1 MAGQA
6 LGVVQSQINTL
17 TGFANSSLAT
27 AQSALS
33 SLSSLSF
40 SQAYPS
46 VYSFSLPSFSPA
58 GVSPPGA
65 VAINAAPAVSS
76 IMIPSGVNKP
86 IIDTVTLGSLLSI
99 TLPNVPTVSF
109 PSLNIT
115 APVIDIQSPTAW
127 SFNVSSNILI
137 SDDPLVQAAI
147 DKLTSN
153 IVSGGT
159 GLSPSVE
166 AAIWAR
172 GRERE
177 EQQLED
183 STDKAVSM
191 WAKRGFT
198 LPDGELAN
206 SLMALQTEYLNKQL
220 DRSREIEIKQAEL
233 EQANLFKS
241 LELVIPLANTLIDMY
256 VKYEELVFK
265 GQEATAKFA
274 NEYIDLQIKTYQ
286 SKVDAYR
293 ATAQVQEMLIRA
305 ELSKVEVYKA
315 QLEGQKIINDINA
328 QTVQVYAERLKAT
341 SILIERYRIE
351 VDARTKELE
360 TERLKIEA
368 NKLQL
373 ESWAKTADV
382 AIAKYNGQVELFKAQ
397 SQFNIGYAEL
407 SAKQAEAQMR
417 GYIAAAGVSM
427 QGYEAY
433 QRSMDLKTQIMM
445 EAARGVATA
454 AGNMAAGAMAAAS
467 AHSSMSYDENV
478 SFEGGAV

>member
-6 LGVVQSQINTL
+6 LSVVQSQINTL
-17 TGFANSSLAT
+17 TGFANSSLAS

-33 SLSSLSF
+33 SLATLSF
-40 SQAYPS
+40 SQAYPPS
-46 VYSFSLPSFSPA
+46 FSFSLPNYSPV

-65 VAINAAPAVSS
+65 IVVSTAPVISS
-76 IMIPSGVNKP
+76 ITLPAGVNKP
-86 IIDTVTLGSLLSI
+86 VIDTVTLGNLLSI

-109 PSLNIT
+109 PSLDIT
-115 APVIDIQSPTAW
+115 APVIDVQSPTAW
-127 SFNVSSNILI
+127 SFNVGSNILI
-137 SDDPLVQAAI
+137 SDDPLVQAALNR
-147 DKLTSN
+147 LTSN
-153 IVSGGT
+153 IVNGGT
-159 GLSPSVE
+159 GLSPAVE

-183 STDKAVSM
+183 SIDKATSL
-191 WAKRGFT
+191 WAKRGFA

-206 SLMALQTEYLNKQL
+206 SLMILQTEYLNKQL

-241 LELVIPLANTLIDMY
+241 LELAISLANTLIDMY

-265 GQEATAKFA
+265 GQEAMAKFA

-293 ATAQVQEMLIRA
+293 ATAQVHEMMIRA
-305 ELSKVEVYKA
+305 ELAKVEVYKA
-315 QLEGQKIINDINA
+315 QLEGQKIINDINT
-328 QTVQVYAERLKAT
+328 QTVQIYAERLKAT

-351 VDARTKELE
+351 VDAKTKELE

-368 NKLQL
+368 NKLQM

-382 AIAKYNGQVELFKAQ
+382 AIAKYNGEVEMFKAR

-407 SAKQAEAQMR
+407 NAKQAEAQVR
-417 GYIAAAGVSM
+417 SSIAAASVSM

-433 QRSMDLKTQIMM
+433 QRSMDLKAQIMM

-467 AHSSMSYDENV
+467 AHSSMSYDESVNID
-478 SFEGGAV
+478 GGEV